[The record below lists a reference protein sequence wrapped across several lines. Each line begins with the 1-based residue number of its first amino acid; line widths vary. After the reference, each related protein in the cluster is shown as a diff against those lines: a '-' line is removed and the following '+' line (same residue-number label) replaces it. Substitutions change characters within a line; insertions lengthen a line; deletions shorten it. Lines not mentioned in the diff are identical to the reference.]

1 MSLLIG
7 KKTTSGIRYISV
19 EYAMKFTTVVHTLKT
34 FYKTV
39 EKVDA
44 LIDLG
49 NLNYLGKTPYKK
61 CKGEQDLINCES
73 KIRDRKLSP
82 GKHGASTAKDESDFL
97 KKLERE
103 CRGLNCCFL
112 FDEGKWYV
120 LVGGHKEQIESI
132 DESVLDKSKRMD
144 GLTVFNYKQDD
155 SYNKLIP
162 VDFYSWNEVLQSA
175 NTTHTTYYIFRGER
189 FLSII
194 TPGLKLI

>member
-1 MSLLIG
+1 MNLLIG

-39 EKVDA
+39 EKADA

-49 NLNYLGKTPYKK
+49 NLIYLGKTPYKK
-61 CKGEQDLINCES
+61 CKGEEDLISCES

-82 GKHGASTAKDESDFL
+82 GKHGASIAKDEADFL

-112 FDEGKWYV
+112 FDESKWYV
-120 LVGGHKEQIESI
+120 LVGGHKEEIESI
-132 DESVLDKSKRMD
+132 EESVLDKSKRMD
-144 GLTVFNYKQDD
+144 GLTVFNYKPDD
-155 SYNKLIP
+155 TYNKLNS
-162 VDFYSWNEVLQSA
+162 VDFYSWNEVKQSA
-175 NTTHTTYYIFRGER
+175 NTTNTTYYIFRGER

-194 TPGLKLI
+194 TPELNLT